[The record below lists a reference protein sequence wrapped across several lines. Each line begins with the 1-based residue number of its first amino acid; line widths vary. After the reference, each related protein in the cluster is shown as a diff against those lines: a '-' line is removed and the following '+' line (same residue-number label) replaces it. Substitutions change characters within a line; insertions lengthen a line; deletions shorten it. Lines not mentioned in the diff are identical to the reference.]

1 MPHCHKTMEQ
11 LDASTLARW
20 AAEPALYETPGKLET
35 ANDDWQRGV
44 LRLSASGVVFCD
56 DGRAARGMALDSVVR
71 VTVGERKRFLKKARL
86 TVELQGAAGTCA
98 FDARDAFRRDAFA
111 KACERALVAARRR
124 TASGFTTQTAGI
136 AGLARKRRAKRD
148 EAGALA
154 AETRD
159 DVRALMAE
167 ASAVVSMLQKYQARA
182 DRASG
187 DDAALGAAR
196 QLGAMRVADDDAA
209 AVDAGDGKLLAD
221 AAAAFASK
229 LLGAGAAK
237 SVTLTDLW
245 CRFNRARGASGLV
258 SPEDFADAC
267 GRYLDRRSP
276 DFSRGAPATLRVFRS
291 GVKVV
296 ALADDD
302 TRARVVAHAAGGAT
316 AMGLAVALAVPPALA
331 AELLADA
338 EHDGALCRDKSSAG
352 LAFYPNAFAT
362 RGVLAYA

>member
-1 MPHCHKTMEQ
+1 MEQ

-111 KACERALVAARRR
+111 KAC
-124 TASGFTTQTAGI
+124 
-136 AGLARKRRAKRD
+136 
-148 EAGALA
+148 GA
-154 AETRD
+154 
-159 DVRALMAE
+159 
-167 ASAVVSMLQKYQARA
+167 
-182 DRASG
+182 
-187 DDAALGAAR
+187 
-196 QLGAMRVADDDAA
+196 LGAMRVADDDAA

-221 AAAAFASK
+221 AARVRLKTPRRRRERDAHGP
-229 LLGAGAAK
+229 LVPLQP
-237 SVTLTDLW
+237 
-245 CRFNRARGASGLV
+245 RAGASGLV

-276 DFSRGAPATLRVFRS
+276 DFSRDAPATLRVFRS

-316 AMGLAVALAVPPALA
+316 AMGLAICEFSTVPHRVQACP
-331 AELLADA
+331 
-338 EHDGALCRDKSSAG
+338 H
-352 LAFYPNAFAT
+352 
-362 RGVLAYA
+362 

>member
-1 MPHCHKTMEQ
+1 MEQ

-111 KACERALVAARRR
+111 KACGGARRGGR
-124 TASGFTTQTAGI
+124 GGFTTQTAGI

-167 ASAVVSMLQKYQARA
+167 ASAVVSMLKKYQARG
-182 DRASG
+182 ASG

-209 AVDAGDGKLLAD
+209 AVDAGDG
-221 AAAAFASK
+221 
-229 LLGAGAAK
+229 
-237 SVTLTDLW
+237 
-245 CRFNRARGASGLV
+245 N
-258 SPEDFADAC
+258 
-267 GRYLDRRSP
+267 
-276 DFSRGAPATLRVFRS
+276 

-362 RGVLAYA
+362 RGVAA

>member
-1 MPHCHKTMEQ
+1 MEQ

-111 KACERALVAARRR
+111 KAC
-124 TASGFTTQTAGI
+124 
-136 AGLARKRRAKRD
+136 
-148 EAGALA
+148 GA
-154 AETRD
+154 
-159 DVRALMAE
+159 
-167 ASAVVSMLQKYQARA
+167 
-182 DRASG
+182 
-187 DDAALGAAR
+187 
-196 QLGAMRVADDDAA
+196 
-209 AVDAGDGKLLAD
+209 
-221 AAAAFASK
+221 
-229 LLGAGAAK
+229 
-237 SVTLTDLW
+237 
-245 CRFNRARGASGLV
+245 
-258 SPEDFADAC
+258 
-267 GRYLDRRSP
+267 
-276 DFSRGAPATLRVFRS
+276 S

-331 AELLADA
+331 AGCADA

-362 RGVLAYA
+362 RGVAA

>member
-1 MPHCHKTMEQ
+1 MEQ

-111 KACERALVAARRR
+111 APAKRAPRRCGADR
-124 TASGFTTQTAGI
+124 GGFTTQTAGI
-136 AGLARKRRAKRD
+136 AGLARSGARSATRPAPWRRRRATTSRHGG
-148 EAGALA
+148 GAA
-154 AETRD
+154 AVAMLRSTR
-159 DVRALMAE
+159 
-167 ASAVVSMLQKYQARA
+167 RA
-182 DRASG
+182 DRAG
-187 DDAALGAAR
+187 RRRRPRRRAAAR
-196 QLGAMRVADDDAA
+196 RHARRRRRRRGRRHGRREVAGGRGRGVRRAAPRRRRREERDAHGPL
-209 AVDAGDGKLLAD
+209 VPLQP
-221 AAAAFASK
+221 
-229 LLGAGAAK
+229 
-237 SVTLTDLW
+237 
-245 CRFNRARGASGLV
+245 RAGASGLV

-276 DFSRGAPATLRVFRS
+276 ASRDAPATLRVFRS

-302 TRARVVAHAAGGAT
+302 TRPASSPTPRAARRPWGSRSRSRSARAAG
-316 AMGLAVALAVPPALA
+316 A
-331 AELLADA
+331 A
-338 EHDGALCRDKSSAG
+338 
-352 LAFYPNAFAT
+352 P
-362 RGVLAYA
+362 